1 MLVMAETDDPVSRTE
16 DDNGL
21 DNVGSNGSTP
31 PGFATPQPDLS
42 DKRLPSILHSYFGQ
56 VRTPS
61 AIISSTLEHPDL
73 SSSAVDVGFVS
84 HRPEH
89 HRAPEGLEAPLPT
102 ASYSPSEHFSEES
115 FSPMLLPHERLEK
128 PPSGELLG
136 HDRPVAY
143 PTPPVS
149 SPSSVH
155 NETWLESGLSGGL
168 GRVGGS
174 SDMTGR
180 PTRPRVLSAGALPL
194 RAHRQTFGLNPL
206 TSITTS
212 SSVHAAHLSNPTLPY
227 PSTTPTTPTSVTF
240 ASSALLS
247 LSSHLENI
255 KLTEGAAALPRMKNT
270 PPQTPRA
277 LSNDGVHSDKQ
288 SHAPPV
294 KPAPSGLFNVTN
306 NDGKIQRATGAGG
319 TTTNLSTS
327 SAPVGPP
334 RGKLSVKISEAKGL
348 RPSYEPYVVCVFE
361 WNEYISK
368 GPRVEEIDMDRAD
381 GPNKDDGIGGVPV
394 RRSGSDMG
402 RPVAIPMKS
411 RQSSTTSSS
420 DPQDIKGV
428 RQVTD
433 PRWDHDA
440 VLSVIPIRHVRHKLT
455 VTTAM

>member
-1 MLVMAETDDPVSRTE
+1 MLVMAKTDDPVSRTE
-16 DDNGL
+16 DDNTL

-42 DKRLPSILHSYFGQ
+42 DKRLPGILHGYFGQ

-61 AIISSTLEHPDL
+61 ATISSTLEHL
-73 SSSAVDVGFVS
+73 ALASSAVDVGFVS

-89 HRAPEGLEAPLPT
+89 HRAPEGLEAPLPV
-102 ASYSPSEHFSEES
+102 ASYSPSEHFSEEN

-136 HDRPVAY
+136 HERPVAY
-143 PTPPVS
+143 PTPPIS

-155 NETWLESGLSGGL
+155 NETCYESGLDGGPGGGDGSGGL
-168 GRVGGS
+168 I
-174 SDMTGR
+174 GR
-180 PTRPRVLSAGALPL
+180 PMRLRVLSAEALPPKA
-194 RAHRQTFGLNPL
+194 RRQDFGLTPL

-212 SSVHAAHLSNPTLPY
+212 SSVHAAHLSNPTSRY
-227 PSTTPTTPTSVTF
+227 PSTTPTTPTSGAF

-247 LSSHLENI
+247 LSAHLENI
-255 KLTEGAAALPRMKNT
+255 KLTESAAILPRMKST

-288 SHAPPV
+288 SRTPTP
-294 KPAPSGLFNVTN
+294 KLAPSGLLNVTN
-306 NDGKIQRATGAGG
+306 NDGTKQKSAAAGG
-319 TTTNLSTS
+319 AMTNPSNT

-334 RGKLSVKISEAKGL
+334 RGKLSVKISEARGL
-348 RPSYEPYVVCVFE
+348 RPSYEPYVVCAFE

-368 GPRVEEIDMDRAD
+368 GPRLEEIDMDRED
-381 GPNKDDGIGGVPV
+381 GPNKDDGIGGVPI

-411 RQSSTTSSS
+411 RQSSTTSSP
-420 DPQDIKGV
+420 DPRDIKGV

-440 VLSVIPIRHVRHKLT
+440 VLSVPLVPET
-455 VTTAM
+455 SATS

>member
-1 MLVMAETDDPVSRTE
+1 MLAMTETDEPASRTE

-21 DNVGSNGSTP
+21 DHVGSNGSTP

-61 AIISSTLEHPDL
+61 ATIPSTLEPPAL
-73 SSSAVDVGFVS
+73 ASSAVDVGFVN
-84 HRPEH
+84 HRFEH
-89 HRAPEGLEAPLPT
+89 HRALEGLEALLPT

-128 PPSGELLG
+128 PLSGEILG
-136 HDRPVAY
+136 HDRPAAY
-143 PTPPVS
+143 PTPPMS

-155 NETWLESGLSGGL
+155 NETWDDSGLDGGFGGGDGSGG
-168 GRVGGS
+168 V
-174 SDMTGR
+174 MGR
-180 PTRPRVLSAGALPL
+180 PMRLRVLSAEALSL
-194 RAHRQTFGLNPL
+194 RARRQTFGLNPL

-212 SSVHAAHLSNPTLPY
+212 SSVHAAHLSNPTLRY
-227 PSTTPTTPTSVTF
+227 PSTTPTTPTSGSF

-247 LSSHLENI
+247 LSSHLESI
-255 KLTEGAAALPRMKNT
+255 KLTEGAAVMSRMKST

-277 LSNDGVHSDKQ
+277 LSTDGVHSDKS
-288 SHAPPV
+288 SHAPTP
-294 KPAPSGLFNVTN
+294 KPAPSGLSNTTN
-306 NDGKIQRATGAGG
+306 SEGNKQTAVAAGG
-319 TTTNLSTS
+319 ATTNSTTP

-334 RGKLSVKISEAKGL
+334 RGKLAVKISEAKGL
-348 RPSYEPYVVCVFE
+348 RPSYDPYVVCVFE

-368 GPRVEEIDMDRAD
+368 GPRVEEIDMDRED
-381 GPNKDDGIGGVPV
+381 GPNKEDGVGGVLI

-420 DPQDIKGV
+420 DPRDLKVV
-428 RQVTD
+428 RQVTN
-433 PRWDHDA
+433 PRWDHEA
-440 VLSVIPIRHVRHKLT
+440 VLSVILVSET
-455 VTTAM
+455 FTSS

>member
-1 MLVMAETDDPVSRTE
+1 MAETDEPVSRTE
-16 DDNGL
+16 DENGL

-42 DKRLPSILHSYFGQ
+42 DKRLPGILHGYFGQ

-61 AIISSTLEHPDL
+61 ATTPSTLEHL
-73 SSSAVDVGFVS
+73 AFSSSAVDVGFVS

-102 ASYSPSEHFSEES
+102 ASCSSSEHFSEEN

-143 PTPPVS
+143 PTPPIS
-149 SPSSVH
+149 SPSSIH
-155 NETWLESGLSGGL
+155 NETWYDSGLDGGP
-168 GRVGGS
+168 GGG
-174 SDMTGR
+174 DGAGDVIGR
-180 PTRPRVLSAGALPL
+180 PMRLRVLSAEALSL
-194 RAHRQTFGLNPL
+194 GTRRQMFGLTPL

-212 SSVHAAHLSNPTLPY
+212 SSVHAAHLSNPTMRY
-227 PSTTPTTPTSVTF
+227 PSTTPTTPTSGAF

-255 KLTEGAAALPRMKNT
+255 KLTEGAAVMPRMKST

-277 LSNDGVHSDKQ
+277 LSNDLDKQ
-288 SHAPPV
+288 SHAPTP
-294 KPAPSGLFNVTN
+294 KPAPSGLSHATN
-306 NDGKIQRATGAGG
+306 NDGTTQKGAAAPGATANHP
-319 TTTNLSTS
+319 TAT
-327 SAPVGPP
+327 ARVGPP
-334 RGKLSVKISEAKGL
+334 RGKLSVKILEAKGL
-348 RPSYEPYVVCVFE
+348 RPSYDPYVVCVFE

-368 GPRVEEIDMDRAD
+368 GPRMEEIDMDREEV
-381 GPNKDDGIGGVPV
+381 PNKDDGLGGVPI

-411 RQSSTTSSS
+411 RQSSTASSA
-420 DPQDIKGV
+420 DARDVKGV
-428 RQVTD
+428 RQVTN
-433 PRWDHDA
+433 PKWDHDA
-440 VLSVIPIRHVRHKLT
+440 VLSVLLAPDVSPQADL
-455 VTTAM
+455 